1 MKRYC
6 LLLPASQLSD
16 EDAMIPNLISKLPE
30 LTKARTLQTEEK
42 DNLSVSNRL
51 FDNIKNANSYWYY
64 PYLFIFA
71 PFLILSILGIRENFS
86 YNHLISYHHQYND
99 LIIQKNK
106 LTSDI
111 DSLKKYIN
119 KFSDIATNSI
129 HYHIIEK
136 RIFETKKPS
145 VYFRDITLNSER
157 SHFIVKSN
165 SFLDSAIFLRDL
177 KDYNGVYLS
186 LYSTEYWKKSMDS
199 SFESSSP
206 EFEMKINFQLN
217 YPSIEDLI
225 ETYKLLSNDQMVYK
239 LSLIKAQ

>member
-1 MKRYC
+1 M
-6 LLLPASQLSD
+6 
-16 EDAMIPNLISKLPE
+16 
-30 LTKARTLQTEEK
+30 
-42 DNLSVSNRL
+42 
-51 FDNIKNANSYWYY
+51 
-64 PYLFIFA
+64 
-71 PFLILSILGIRENFS
+71 
-86 YNHLISYHHQYND
+86 
-99 LIIQKNK
+99 
-106 LTSDI
+106 
-111 DSLKKYIN
+111 
-119 KFSDIATNSI
+119 
-129 HYHIIEK
+129 
-136 RIFETKKPS
+136 
-145 VYFRDITLNSER
+145 
-157 SHFIVKSN
+157 KSN